1 MVYRN
6 SALWWQIH
14 SLLEYLGVNKQGLGA
29 VSLVRKMSGTVMS
42 ALLNISALINTR
54 SGASED

>member
-1 MVYRN
+1 MIYRN

-42 ALLNISALINTR
+42 ALLSIFALTKIRN
-54 SGASED
+54 GASEN